1 MPATLLV
8 DPEAQPLS
16 LILKLVKSC
25 KGSVLGQQELEL
37 DISISCLSGFDQ
49 ALSGAKALD
58 HSPSLA
64 QANVVEPTR
73 HDVEY
78 LETASVASDDS
89 HGTSIDEISDT
100 DPDVDECR
108 DVKPPAYIL
117 TWFGLNKID
126 YHLYLAHN
134 ERGMDDYM
142 RRNSM
147 LLFDGEECRPCL
159 YDQLSDP
166 RTYYPNGVGQDR
178 DPIMLFNCL
187 PVIRNP
193 ASPAM
198 EAYILGF
205 DFDTGNL
212 FVRQFGW
219 FPEYI
224 DDVWCVWNEGF
235 NRYEVQI
242 KALRDTLRQ
251 CIDNCQLDPGV
262 GILSKGRYVVGG
274 WEIAEATEDP
284 GMELVIVI
292 SFCLWILD
300 MAEPLIRRYV
310 SGTENLIKDFQRYE
324 KECRGILACASAR
337 FWERVRK
344 GYTEEQERCEK
355 TKNRYIDRLMA
366 LRMPTNEDLKEDKG
380 RAPGLS
386 IANRLRRQYEGRRKE
401 CREQSLQD
409 VFIGPKK
416 GTTPV
421 SPGATFRA
429 IVERSKLALTSSMLP
444 SPRTPRATSPLP
456 AGAQPQNGWIATSP
470 GILSSS
476 TEDNNFLEATESLE
490 DPVPVLLRRMS
501 DLWQAHP
508 ELDNFSIRGQLGTI
522 LTEMKHSMV

>member
-8 DPEAQPLS
+8 DPEAEPVS

-25 KGSVLGQQELEL
+25 KGSEFDQQELEP
-37 DISISCLSGFDQ
+37 DSPASYLSEFDPT
-49 ALSGAKALD
+49 LSDDTALD
-58 HSPSLA
+58 HSASLA
-64 QANVVEPTR
+64 RADVVEPTR
-73 HDVEY
+73 HDVED
-78 LETASVASDDS
+78 LETASAASGDS
-89 HGTSIDEISDT
+89 HGTSIDEISDAG
-100 DPDVDECR
+100 PDVDECR
-108 DVKPPAYIL
+108 DVEPAAYVL

-134 ERGMDDYM
+134 ERGMDDHM

-166 RTYYPNGVGQDR
+166 RTYYPNGIGQDG

-193 ASPAM
+193 ASPTM

-219 FPEYI
+219 FPEYL

-242 KALRDTLRQ
+242 KALRDILRE
-251 CIDNCQLDPGV
+251 CIDDCQLDPGV
-262 GILSKGRYVVGG
+262 GILSKGKYVAGS
-274 WEIAEATEDP
+274 WEVAEASEDP

-292 SFCLWILD
+292 GFCQWILD

-310 SGTENLIKDFQRYE
+310 SGTENLIQDFHRYE

-344 GYTEEQERCEK
+344 GYTEEQEKCEK
-355 TKNRYIDRLMA
+355 IKNRYIDRLMA
-366 LRMPTNEDLKEDKG
+366 LRMPTNDDLKEDKG
-380 RAPGLS
+380 RAPGLDT
-386 IANRLRRQYEGRRKE
+386 ANRLRRQYEGRRKE

-409 VFIGPKK
+409 VFIRPKK
-416 GTTPV
+416 GTIPV
-421 SPGATFRA
+421 SPGATFRE

-444 SPRTPRATSPLP
+444 SPRTPRTASPLP
-456 AGAQPQNGWIATSP
+456 DGAQPQNGWIATSP

-476 TEDNNFLEATESLE
+476 VEDNNFLEASEYLE